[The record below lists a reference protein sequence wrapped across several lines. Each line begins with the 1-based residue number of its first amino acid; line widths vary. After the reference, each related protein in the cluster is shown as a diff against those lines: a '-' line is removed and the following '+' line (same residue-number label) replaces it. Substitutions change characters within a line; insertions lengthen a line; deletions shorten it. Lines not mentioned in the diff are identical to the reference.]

1 MDVYMIG
8 NIVGRL
14 LASYFLVLLVYL
26 IFNKFQWRVAL
37 DKINSWIGVPIVF
50 VVFFM
55 GLIGK
60 AT

>member
-14 LASYFLVLLVYL
+14 LTSYFLVLLAYL

-37 DKINSWIGVPIVF
+37 DKINSWIGVPIVL

-55 GLIGK
+55 GLLGK